1 METDH
6 SFFHSWWRS
15 SFLLRSL
22 FPYESLGVPP
32 SSWKMVAFLLTH
44 YDFSVYTYAS
54 GLERGA
60 PRFALPGDFTVYL
73 IFVCTVIMVSFWITP
88 SRLFKP
94 SAQCITI
101 QKIENNLSLHFVYIA
116 SRCLEQSTIAPHHI
130 CPPSF
135 PSWSGSW
142 KWGRSTLHFVQ
153 SHIYVNSGAVCG
165 AGWWDDQL
173 R

>member
-1 METDH
+1 MDVFWAAPPISRTLTALA
-6 SFFHSWWRS
+6 FFEGLAVHGKLIPGFRFVFIPKLIFTFPPEPWRLITPFFIPDGGVHFFFDLY
-15 SFLLRSL
+15 FL
-22 FPYESLGVPP
+22 
-32 SSWKMVAFLLTH
+32 
-44 YDFSVYTYAS
+44 YTYAS

-73 IFVCTVIMVSFWITP
+73 IFVCTVIM
-88 SRLFKP
+88 P

-135 PSWSGSW
+135 PS
-142 KWGRSTLHFVQ
+142 
-153 SHIYVNSGAVCG
+153 
-165 AGWWDDQL
+165 
-173 R
+173 